1 MIDHQQS
8 SLDLS
13 SSEKIKKVLQE
24 TLATIEPFEQCA
36 LLDYPD
42 YLNIGD
48 HLIWLG
54 TVFYLKKILKTQ
66 IKYTATVKNFSETEM
81 LQKIGDAP
89 ILFQGGGNL
98 GDLWPELQE
107 FRERVIAKHHS
118 QPIIIL
124 PQTIYFEDQNKLNQA
139 AEIFN
144 AHPNLTIFARENYSY
159 ETACHY
165 FSNCKVLKAPD
176 MAFNL
181 VNMPGLSFSVSQDN
195 SILYHCRR
203 DCRNFAQELTELNN
217 LVVEDWVSYQW
228 LQRDSLKNPEAWY
241 WKIPGLVRL
250 IREGWQRGLT
260 SPGEWI
266 SRQRWHTNHPYI
278 DKLSSIDEPSLFY
291 KSWDLMHSGIYQ
303 LKQYPWLITNR
314 MHGHI
319 LSILLGIPHLFL
331 PGTYHKNKSFYT
343 TWTYQLPFCQ
353 FFEDNSQAKAYI
365 YQRLNKQN

>member
-1 MIDHQQS
+1 MVDHQQNP
-8 SLDLS
+8 LDLS
-13 SSEKIKKVLQE
+13 SSEKIKTVLQK

-54 TVFYLKKILKTQ
+54 TVFYLKEIHKTQ
-66 IKYTATVKNFSETEM
+66 IKYTATVKNFSESEM
-81 LQKIGDAP
+81 RQKIGNSP

-165 FSNCKVLKAPD
+165 FSNCKVLKAP
-176 MAFNL
+176 
-181 VNMPGLSFSVSQDN
+181 G
-195 SILYHCRR
+195 Y
-203 DCRNFAQELTELNN
+203 
-217 LVVEDWVSYQW
+217 
-228 LQRDSLKNPEAWY
+228 
-241 WKIPGLVRL
+241 
-250 IREGWQRGLT
+250 
-260 SPGEWI
+260 
-266 SRQRWHTNHPYI
+266 
-278 DKLSSIDEPSLFY
+278 
-291 KSWDLMHSGIYQ
+291 GI
-303 LKQYPWLITNR
+303 
-314 MHGHI
+314 
-319 LSILLGIPHLFL
+319 
-331 PGTYHKNKSFYT
+331 
-343 TWTYQLPFCQ
+343 
-353 FFEDNSQAKAYI
+353 
-365 YQRLNKQN
+365 